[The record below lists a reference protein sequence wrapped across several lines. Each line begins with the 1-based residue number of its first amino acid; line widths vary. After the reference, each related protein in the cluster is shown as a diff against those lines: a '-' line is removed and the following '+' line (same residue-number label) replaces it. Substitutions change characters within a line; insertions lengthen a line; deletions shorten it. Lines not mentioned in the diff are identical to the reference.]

1 MRVNSITRGVLVA
14 AALSAAALAL
24 ADTQEVGHPSVWVAP
39 SLHRVGMTESAGSAT
54 QANLWAARGEYES
67 FQIVVSGAAAG
78 LSGVNVRVSDLTGP
92 DGETI
97 PKSAFSL
104 YREKYVQVKGSSP
117 NWKGSN
123 QPLPPGWYP
132 DPLIPF
138 NDPNTGKPLSGAPL
152 TAVPFDL
159 KAGVNQPIWVD
170 LLVPR
175 TAKAG
180 AYAGTYTVAS
190 KQGEFTGQIALKVW
204 NFALPAVPAMKSAF
218 LFFRSGDLAS
228 QKELLRNRISP
239 LSTNPANQAE
249 LMKDFGLGA
258 TQAGPFGGADI
269 GHCAMSAAPS
279 VEQFKAIAKAQQ
291 PGLALY
297 DYSADEVGHCTN
309 IYPVIQQWGRNMHE
323 AGIKNLVTISPIPAL
338 ENDGTGRRSAV
349 DIWVLLP
356 VMYDHSKAEVEK
368 VLKKGD
374 EVWSYN
380 TLVQDAYSPK
390 WEIDFPPVDFR
401 IQPGFINQSLGLSGL
416 LYWRVDDWTGDPW
429 NNVYAFSGSYP
440 GEGALVY
447 PGKQVGVPGVVASMR
462 LKWLRDGVD
471 DFDYIQILKNMGNG
485 DLALEISRS
494 IARDWSS
501 WTRDPDTIETAR
513 KKLGETIDYLSTH
526 PVAAGGSAAAGS
538 APATR

>member
-1 MRVNSITRGVLVA
+1 MG
-14 AALSAAALAL
+14 ALAV
-24 ADTQEVGHPSVWVAP
+24 AEVETHPAVWVAP

-67 FQIVVSGAAAG
+67 FQIVVNGAGAG
-78 LSGVNVRVSDLTGP
+78 LTNVNVKVSDLTGP
-92 DGETI
+92 DGDVI
-97 PKSAFSL
+97 PKSAFTL

-123 QPLPPGWYP
+123 QPLPPGWYA
-132 DPLIPF
+132 DALIPF
-138 NDPNTGKPLSGAPL
+138 NDPNTGKPLSGAQL
-152 TAVPFDL
+152 TAVPFDV
-159 KAGVNQPIWVD
+159 KGGANQPIWVD
-170 LLVPR
+170 LQTPR
-175 TAKAG
+175 TAKPG
-180 AYAGTYTVAS
+180 KYTGSYTVTS
-190 KQGEFTGQIALKVW
+190 NQGEFTGQINLTLW
-204 NFALPAVPAMKSAF
+204 NFTLPAAPTLKSAF

-228 QKELLRNRISP
+228 QKELLRNKISP
-239 LSTNPANQAE
+239 LSTNPGNQAE
-249 LMKDFGLGA
+249 LIKDFGLST

-269 GHCAMSAAPS
+269 GHCGMSSAPS

-291 PGLALY
+291 PGLKLY

-309 IYPVIQQWGRNMHE
+309 IYPVIKQWGRNMHE

-338 ENDGTGRRSAV
+338 EDAGDGHSAV

-390 WEIDFPPVDFR
+390 WEIDFRPADFR
-401 IQPGFINQSLGLSGL
+401 IQPGFIDQSLGLTGL

-447 PGKQVGVPGVVASMR
+447 PGKQVGVQGVVASMR
-462 LKWLRDGVD
+462 LKWLRDGVED
-471 DFDYIQILKNMGNG
+471 YDYIQILKNQGQG
-485 DLALEISRS
+485 DFALDISRS
-494 IARDWSS
+494 VGRDWTN
-501 WTRDPDTIETAR
+501 WTRDPEAIETAR

-526 PVAAGGSAAAGS
+526 PVAAGAPAAGS
-538 APATR
+538 APATH

>member
-1 MRVNSITRGVLVA
+1 MG
-14 AALSAAALAL
+14 ALAV
-24 ADTQEVGHPSVWVAP
+24 AENEKHPVVWVAP
-39 SLHRVGMTESAGSAT
+39 SLQRVGMTESAGSAT

-67 FQIVVSGAAAG
+67 FQIVVNGAGAG
-78 LSGVNVRVSDLTGP
+78 LTNVNVKVSDLTGP
-92 DGETI
+92 DGEVI
-97 PKSAFSL
+97 PKSAFTL

-123 QPLPPGWYP
+123 QPLPPGWYA
-132 DPLIPF
+132 DPLIPL
-138 NDPNTGKPLSGAPL
+138 NDPNTGKPLSGAQL

-159 KAGVNQPIWVD
+159 KGGANQPIWVD
-170 LLVPR
+170 LQTPR
-175 TAKAG
+175 TAKPG
-180 AYAGTYTVAS
+180 KYTGSYTVTS
-190 KQGEFTGQIALKVW
+190 NQGEFTGQINLTLW
-204 NFALPAVPAMKSAF
+204 NFTLPAAPTLKSAF

-228 QKELLRNRISP
+228 QKELLRNKISP

-249 LMKDFGLGA
+249 LIKDFGLST

-269 GHCAMSAAPS
+269 GHCGMSSAPS

-291 PGLALY
+291 PGLQLY

-309 IYPVIQQWGRNMHE
+309 IYPVIKQWGRNMHE

-338 ENDGTGRRSAV
+338 EDAGDGHSAV

-356 VMYDHSKAEVEK
+356 VMYDHSKTEVQK

-390 WEIDFPPVDFR
+390 WEIDFRPADFR
-401 IQPGFINQSLGLSGL
+401 IQPGFINQSLGLTGL

-447 PGKQVGVPGVVASMR
+447 PGKQVGVQGVVASIR
-462 LKWLRDGVD
+462 LKWLRDGVED
-471 DFDYIQILKNMGNG
+471 YDYIQILKNRGQG
-485 DLALEISRS
+485 DFALDISRS
-494 IARDWSS
+494 VGKDWTS
-501 WTRDPDTIETAR
+501 WTRDPEAIETAR

-526 PVAAGGSAAAGS
+526 PVAAGGSAPADSAADT

>member
-1 MRVNSITRGVLVA
+1 VRVKTVTTIV
-14 AALSAAALAL
+14 SAAALWGTTAL
-24 ADTQEVGHPSVWVAP
+24 AATETHPAVWTTP
-39 SLHRVGMTESAGSAT
+39 SLHRVGMTEAAGSAT
-54 QANLWAARGEYES
+54 QANLSAARGEYES
-67 FQIVVSGAAAG
+67 FQIVVNGAESG
-78 LSGVNVRVSDLTGP
+78 LTNVNVKVSDLTGP
-92 DGETI
+92 DGEVI
-97 PKSAFSL
+97 PKSAFTL

-123 QPLPPGWYP
+123 RPLTPGWYA
-132 DPLIPF
+132 DALIPF

-159 KAGVNQPIWVD
+159 KAGVNQPVWVD

-180 AYAGTYTVAS
+180 AYTGAYTVTS
-190 KQGEFTGQIALKVW
+190 KQGDFTGQIALKVW
-204 NFALPAVPAMKSAF
+204 NFTLPAAPALKSAF
-218 LFFRSGDLAS
+218 LFFRSGDLNS
-228 QKELLRNRISP
+228 QKELLRNKISP
-239 LSTNPANQAE
+239 LSTNPAHQAE
-249 LMKDFGLGA
+249 LIKNYGLST

-269 GHCAMSAAPS
+269 GHCGMSSAPS

-291 PGLALY
+291 PGLTLY

-338 ENDGTGRRSAV
+338 ENDGTGQHSAV

-356 VMYDHSKAEVEK
+356 VMYDHSKGEVEK

-390 WEIDFPPVDFR
+390 WEIDFDPVNFR

-416 LYWRVDDWTGDPW
+416 LYWRVDDWTGDEW
-429 NNVYAFSGSYP
+429 NNVYAFGGSYP

-447 PGKQVGVPGVVASMR
+447 PGKQVGVDGVVASMR
-462 LKWLRDGVD
+462 LKWLRDGVED
-471 DFDYIQILKNMGNG
+471 YDYIQILKNMGQT
-485 DLALEISRS
+485 DFALDVARS
-494 IARDWSS
+494 VGRDWTS
-501 WTRDPDTIETAR
+501 WSRDPEAIETAR
-513 KKLGETIDYLSTH
+513 KKLGETLDYLSTH
-526 PVAAGGSAAAGS
+526 PVAASSKGPAAGS
-538 APATR
+538 APQAR